1 MKLVAKFSMVVGMA
15 MMIGGT
21 VFAQDSS
28 TNNAAASTNAAGIF
42 GMQLPKD
49 WRASEP
55 PNPVWGMFDP
65 GKGFLIG
72 RTPKGELSVSLYA
85 LLRYINQMPASQDS
99 FTDHLGN
106 KHPVDN
112 REDFFS
118 HRIMVW
124 FKGWV
129 FDPKLVYTIFVWT
142 VNTTDQDGLFGN
154 IGYQFDPKF
163 NLYGGIGA
171 NGGSRS
177 LLGSHPFWLGHDRV
191 MADEFFRPYFTYGVW
206 AQGEIVKGIWY
217 HVIAGNNNSS
227 LGIKASQLD
236 RKQTVGGSV
245 WWMPTTDEFGPR
257 GSYGDYEY
265 HDNLALRFGV
275 SGSHSPEQR
284 FAEGDTDPGN
294 TTLKLADGLN
304 VFSAG
309 ALADGVTVRN
319 VDYDIISIDA
329 GLKYKGIFLQAEY
342 YTRQLSNFDADGDI
356 PDDDILDTGFYVQ
369 GAFFPVPKKLEV
381 YAATSQIYGD
391 SGAGFKDSS
400 EYLFGMNFY
409 PFDTRDTRLN
419 IQYAI
424 INDCPV
430 GSTFGYYNAGQ
441 DGETLAVAYSLLF

>member
-1 MKLVAKFSMVVGMA
+1 MKLAAKFWMCVGITV
-15 MMIGGT
+15 MIGGFAFGQEESTPRT
-21 VFAQDSS
+21 VS
-28 TNNAAASTNAAGIF
+28 TNNAGLF
-42 GMQLPKD
+42 GMQLPEN
-49 WRASEP
+49 WHASDT
-55 PNPVWGMFDP
+55 PNQVWGVFDP
-65 GKGFLIG
+65 GKGFLVG
-72 RTPKGELSVSLYA
+72 RTPKGELSISLYA
-85 LLRYINQMPASQDS
+85 LLRYINQMPASQN

-106 KHPVDN
+106 EHPVDN

-129 FDPKLVYTIFVWT
+129 YDPKLVYTIFIWT

-163 NLYGGIGA
+163 NVYGGIGA

-191 MADEFFRPYFTYGVW
+191 MADEFFRPYFTYGIW
-206 AQGEIVKGIWY
+206 AQGEVVKGLWY
-217 HVIAGNNNSS
+217 HAIAGNNNSA

-236 RKQTVGGSV
+236 RKQTFGGSL

-257 GSYGDYEY
+257 GAYGDYEF
-265 HDNLALRFGV
+265 HDQLALRFGV

-304 VFSAG
+304 VFSTG

-319 VDYDIISIDA
+319 VDYDILSVDA
-329 GLKYKGIFLQAEY
+329 GMKYKGVFLQAEY
-342 YTRQLSNFDADGDI
+342 YTRQLSNFDTDGPI
-356 PDDDILDTGFYVQ
+356 PHDEIVDTGFYVQ
-369 GAFFPVPKKLEV
+369 GAFFPFPKKLEL
-381 YAATSQIYGD
+381 YAATSQIFGD
-391 SGAGFKDSS
+391 SDAGFDNSS
-400 EYLFGMNFY
+400 EYLCGLNFY
-409 PFDTRDTRLN
+409 PFKTRDTRLN

-430 GSTFGYYNAGQ
+430 GSTFGYYTAGQ
-441 DGETLAVAYSLLF
+441 DGETLAVAYSILF